1 MADDYWIDIVPS
13 RLQISGGKKK
23 SQVGADDYI
32 INPGKVGD
40 RSMMTTVG
48 DRSFG
53 AVGADDYH
61 IERVGADDYHI
72 SNVGGTHKAVPNSRR
87 RSRRARGG
95 FEDDYFNDWPIYVVR
110 NDDVVSPED
119 NNEPQL
125 PITKGF
131 DDEVSGP
138 YRHRRRYGRYPMPEY
153 WPSQPIEI
161 ELNETDEVSGGPNIN
176 LPGIEKYPK
185 FMARLKNMTPP
196 MKSALARPIKP
207 WEKAKLI
214 EKWFEESEGKK
225 LPKGWFDIMTK
236 AMTRGAFA
244 QMGGAIGT
252 AAGDIIHTVNAG
264 VNLVAKGL
272 SHIPVV
278 GGVLSTALRV
288 STSGPAM
295 IERLAKGQR
304 IDHAFI
310 QLGKEEL
317 KNVRAIA
324 PYVQQVMA
332 FIPGVGTGVAAAI
345 AAGTALAEGKSV
357 TDALLAAAKGAIP
370 GGAIAG
376 SAFDAALKVVKP
388 GVSAAVVDAARK
400 ALPPQAQK
408 AFDIGTAYAHAR
420 NVQSA
425 VVTAATKP
433 AAIATVAKIGQ
444 QLAKQAPNVAQAAK
458 GLSAEATKG
467 FQVGAGLL
475 AHSGVNP
482 HAVIAMRSKLPPAQ
496 QAGFD
501 HAAKTLLAAV
511 TPSWPSMVVNGI
523 VTRGD
528 WKACRPGAKGCV
540 HGYHVNP
547 TTKKVT
553 KGTFTRA

>member
-13 RLQISGGKKK
+13 RLQISGGRKK

-72 SNVGGTHKAVPNSRR
+72 SNVGGTHKAVSNSRR

-95 FEDDYFNDWPIYVVR
+95 FEDDYHDDWPIYIVR

-119 NNEPQL
+119 NMEPH
-125 PITKGF
+125 PPMART
-131 DDEVSGP
+131 DVPDEVSGP

-153 WPSQPIEI
+153 WPSQPVEI
-161 ELNETDEVSGGPNIN
+161 NLNETDEVSGMNVFQYTNATNALIAEIKAYVAKH
-176 LPGIEKYPK
+176 PGANVNNDPK
-185 FMARLKNMTPP
+185 MKAYAKKAADLKKQEPHN
-196 MKSALARPIKP
+196 ALGDAA
-207 WEKAKLI
+207 KAA
-214 EKWFEESEGKK
+214 GK
-225 LPKGWFDIMTK
+225 GI
-236 AMTRGAFA
+236 A
-244 QMGGAIGT
+244 T
-252 AAGDIIHTVNAG
+252 ATGDIIHTVNAG

-278 GGVLSTALRV
+278 GGALSTALRV

-295 IERLAKGQR
+295 LERVAKGQR
-304 IDHAFI
+304 IDKAFI

-345 AAGTALAEGKSV
+345 AAGTALAEGKSI
-357 TDALLAAAKGAIP
+357 TQALLSAAKGAIP
-370 GGAIAG
+370 GGALAG

-388 GVSAAVVDAARK
+388 GVSAAVVDAARN

-433 AAIATVAKIGQ
+433 AAIAAVSKVGQ
-444 QLAKQAPNVAQAAK
+444 QLLKQAPNVAQAAK
-458 GLSAEATKG
+458 GLSSEATKG
-467 FQVGAGLL
+467 FHVGAGLL

-482 HAVIAMRSKLPPAQ
+482 HAVVAMRSKLPPAQ

-511 TPSWPSMVVNGI
+511 TPHWPSMVVNGI

-540 HGYHVNP
+540 SGYHVNP
-547 TTKKVT
+547 ITKKVT